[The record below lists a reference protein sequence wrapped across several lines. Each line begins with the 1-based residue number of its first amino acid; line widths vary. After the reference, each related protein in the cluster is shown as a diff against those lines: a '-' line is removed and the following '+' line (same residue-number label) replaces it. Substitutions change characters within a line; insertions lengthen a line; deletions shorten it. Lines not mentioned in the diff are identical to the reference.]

1 MKKHNASKI
10 ESSRSAEEETAL
22 AREAAGKKGGSPGA
36 KALTVLIFLAVLT
49 YFGTKVYQAY
59 ADPLITAVA
68 YTYQVEDTLSVTGF
82 LVRDELVL
90 PDSGGG
96 LLRLTR
102 WEGERVSAG
111 GKVAQIYSDQA
122 SLDRQTEVDKLQT
135 RLDQLNYASEAASAS
150 EAALQLDSQIAETLV
165 TVHRS
170 VAADRLDKATGSVA
184 ELEALVL
191 RRDYT
196 YTDAEEL
203 KAQTAELK
211 SQISALK
218 SQSAGS
224 SRTVTAP
231 KAGLYS
237 AVVDGYETVL
247 TPDTLDVLTPAA
259 LSALQ
264 PAAATGDV
272 GKLVTGDT
280 WYFVAALSAADAKVL
295 VPGDTQTLRFA
306 KGVDRDLTV
315 TVQSVGEAENGRVA
329 VVFRGRSFLAQL
341 TLLRRQSADVILSS
355 YSGIR
360 IPQQAI
366 RVDENGTAG
375 VYCIVGVESCF
386 KPVTVLWSGDDNYA
400 VVRAEGVDKTAL
412 RPGDEV
418 ILSAEG
424 LEHGTVVNYAR

>member
-1 MKKHNASKI
+1 MKKHNAPKI
-10 ESSRSAEEETAL
+10 ESVRNAEEEAAL
-22 AREAAGKKGGSPGA
+22 DRDAAGKKGGSLGA

-49 YFGTKVYQAY
+49 YFGIKVYQAY

-68 YTYQVEDTLSVTGF
+68 YSYQVEDTLSVTGF

-102 WEGERVSAG
+102 WEGERVAAG

-122 SLDRQTEVDKLQT
+122 SLDRQTEIDKLQT

-165 TVHRS
+165 TMRRA

-211 SQISALK
+211 SQLAALK
-218 SQSAGS
+218 AQSAGS

-231 KAGLYS
+231 QAGLYS
-237 AVVDGYETVL
+237 AVVDGYEAVL
-247 TPDTLDVLTPAA
+247 TPDIVDGLTPSD
-259 LSALQ
+259 LSGLQ
-264 PAAATGDV
+264 PAAVSGDV
-272 GKLVTGDT
+272 GKLVLGDT
-280 WYFVAALSAADAKVL
+280 WYFVASLSAAAAKNL
-295 VPGDTQTLRFA
+295 VPGATETLRFA
-306 KGVDRDLTV
+306 KGVDRDLSV
-315 TVQSVGEAENGRVA
+315 TVQSVGKAENGRVNA
-329 VVFRGRSFLAQL
+329 VFRGRAYLAQL

-360 IPQQAI
+360 VPQQAI
-366 RVDENGTAG
+366 RVNENGDAG
-375 VYCIVGVESCF
+375 VYCIVGVEARF
-386 KPVTVLWSGDDNYA
+386 KPVTVLWSGDDDYA
-400 VVRAEGVDKTAL
+400 VVRPEGIDKTAL

-418 ILSAEG
+418 ILSAGG
-424 LEHGTVVNYAR
+424 LADGAVVNYAG

>member
-1 MKKHNASKI
+1 MKKHNAPKI
-10 ESSRSAEEETAL
+10 ESVKSAEEEAAFGRKT
-22 AREAAGKKGGSPGA
+22 AGKKGGSLGT
-36 KALTVLIFLAVLT
+36 KALTALIFLAVVT
-49 YFGTKVYQAY
+49 YFGIKVYQAY

-68 YTYQVEDTLSVTGF
+68 YSYQVEDTISVTGF

-122 SLDRQTEVDKLQT
+122 SLDRQTEIDKLQT

-165 TVHRS
+165 TMRRA
-170 VAADRLDKATGSVA
+170 VAADRLDTASGSVA

-211 SQISALK
+211 SQLTGLK
-218 SQSAGS
+218 AQSAGS
-224 SRTVTAP
+224 TRTVSAP
-231 KAGLYS
+231 TAGLYS

-247 TPDTLDVLTPAA
+247 TPDTLDSLTP
-259 LSALQ
+259 SALGSLQ
-264 PAAATGDV
+264 PSGTTGDV
-272 GKLVTGDT
+272 GKLVAGDT
-280 WYFVAALSAADAKVL
+280 WYFAAAFSAADAKAL
-295 VPGDTQTLRFA
+295 VPGATQTLRFA
-306 KGVDRDLTV
+306 KGVDRDLSV

-329 VVFRGRSFLAQL
+329 VVFRGRSYLAQL

-366 RVDENGTAG
+366 RVDENGAAG
-375 VYCIVGVESCF
+375 VYCIVGVEACF
-386 KPVTVLWSGDDNYA
+386 KPVTVLWSGDDDYA
-400 VVRAEGVDKTAL
+400 VVRADGVDKTAL

-424 LEHGTVVNYAR
+424 LEHGAVVNYAG